1 MKTRMVTVFVAILGI
16 LIPSIAFSKQQDML
30 IAFLE
35 QYGSTSAEAKRYIYY
50 RIVSQEECLGF
61 LQNI

>member
-30 IAFLE
+30 IAFL
-35 QYGSTSAEAKRYIYY
+35 QMAHGMSILHIRLVWIGGMM
-50 RIVSQEECLGF
+50 RVRV
-61 LQNI
+61 LQT